1 MCSDGREPGRVLQ
14 VEEPI
19 IKISESYS
27 DFLVTLL
34 LFDSVTDDA
43 NVLGAVFFSVL
54 RLWLFFFRTGHKN
67 VCATVNESICS
78 DNFVI

>member
-54 RLWLFFFRTGHKN
+54 RLWVFFTDRPQKRLRN
-67 VCATVNESICS
+67 CQ
-78 DNFVI
+78 